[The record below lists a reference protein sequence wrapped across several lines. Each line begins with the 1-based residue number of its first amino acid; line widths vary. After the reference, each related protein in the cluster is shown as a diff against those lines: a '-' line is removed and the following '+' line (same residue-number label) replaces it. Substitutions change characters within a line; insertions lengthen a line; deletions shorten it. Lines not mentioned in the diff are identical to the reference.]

1 MDRFFDG
8 VQSWTER
15 YLTKKKARRLANKRK
30 KRTFLSETLEWLDA
44 ILFAVVVIFLVNQF
58 LFQFF
63 IIPSPSMLNTL
74 LVKDRV
80 MVSKLTYGLEL
91 FPQGPKILDSRIP
104 DRDEI
109 ITFYNP
115 QYESKGAF
123 FNIFSQILYMITFSL
138 VNIDVDEEGN
148 MREKLL
154 VKRSAAASGDT
165 VTFIDGN
172 AYIMPAGTSEF
183 VLESDFR
190 EANGLSTAPHR
201 TIPEEAYTWYN
212 SMGRINGLS
221 AAGVSSG
228 YMPRYLVNDYRALD
242 ESISFTDLYEYNK
255 QTALGTMMADPMD
268 MSARST

>member
-30 KRTFLSETLEWLDA
+30 KRTFLSETLEWIDA

-115 QYESKGAF
+115 QYERCHAEDAEALWTAHQGA
-123 FNIFSQILYMITFSL
+123 LYRGRRFCQRQRGADL
-138 VNIDVDEEGN
+138 QRCV
-148 MREKLL
+148 R
-154 VKRSAAASGDT
+154 ASGK
-165 VTFIDGN
+165 
-172 AYIMPAGTSEF
+172 E
-183 VLESDFR
+183 
-190 EANGLSTAPHR
+190 
-201 TIPEEAYTWYN
+201 
-212 SMGRINGLS
+212 
-221 AAGVSSG
+221 
-228 YMPRYLVNDYRALD
+228 
-242 ESISFTDLYEYNK
+242 
-255 QTALGTMMADPMD
+255 DPD
-268 MSARST
+268 A